1 MLADIDRFLRERIPI
16 IPELR
21 LRPAVLVAPT
31 VGDVLRPETR
41 AQLPMSGERA
51 LKTEI
56 FVVKQQQF
64 ILWWQLHVSGWCG
77 NVPAGTV
84 IDFFN
89 CLRIEETRLAQPP
102 PRGALGPR
110 FAEHLARAGKLFGDH
125 LVAECRNERRP
136 QGFIPGQQRQEI
148 GMVQMLIDIRYD
160 DPVRHSAAG
169 FPTFVGEGLV

>member
-77 NVPAGTV
+77 NVPAGTL
-84 IDFFN
+84 IAFGSK
-89 CLRIEETRLAQPP
+89 RLALHNPR
-102 PRGALGPR
+102 RGAPWVRVSQSISLGP
-110 FAEHLARAGKLFGDH
+110 G
-125 LVAECRNERRP
+125 NSS
-136 QGFIPGQQRQEI
+136 EI
-148 GMVQMLIDIRYD
+148 IW
-160 DPVRHSAAG
+160 
-169 FPTFVGEGLV
+169 